1 MTAAQRRALEVL
13 WRKYGLDVPPPSD
26 GPGTPAGPRS
36 ALLDLDSVFG
46 RQAPR
51 VLEIGFGMGEALL
64 DVALAQPEVDFLGVE
79 VYRPGIGSCLR
90 RIEAESIPNVRL
102 VAEDA
107 VRVLECMIPDAS
119 LARVQL
125 FFPDPWP
132 KKRHHKRRLVQPA
145 FVALVARKLARG
157 GIFHM
162 ATDWEHY
169 AHHMLEVMV
178 RMETFCNCA
187 AAGGFAPRPTWRP
200 RTKFEQRGERLGH
213 AVWDLV
219 FERI

>member
-1 MTAAQRRALEVL
+1 MTAAQRRALDVL

-26 GPGTPAGPRS
+26 GPGAPASPS
-36 ALLDLDSVFG
+36 FALLDLDAVFE

-64 DVALAQPEVDFLGVE
+64 DMALAQPEVDFLGVE

-119 LARVQL
+119 LTRVQL
-125 FFPDPWP
+125 YFPDPWP

-145 FVALVARKLARG
+145 FVALVARKLAHG

-169 AHHMLEVMV
+169 AQHMLEVMV
-178 RMETFCNCA
+178 RMERFRNFA
-187 AAGGFAPRPTWRP
+187 AAGGFAPRPSWRP